1 MARTWDEKNKDLQ
14 IKQREAGV
22 NEVMMISKAHPP
34 GELPPYVPPNK
45 PSSPWEPG
53 KSPAPSRQKLA
64 STQIRPNQIMLP
76 FVPKEAE
83 TDDMYGEGVD
93 EVELKGLQAHGK
105 YFDDYGRI
113 KKKPR
118 GMTPSGKP
126 FDMPVDKKQQKKNK
140 ERHDRLYH
148 SDLMISQSPAALDA
162 LRKGL
167 TPGLSSKQIRSLI
180 KPYTKQDQFGHPTG
194 SLRGV

>member
-1 MARTWDEKNKDLQ
+1 MAISNDWTNKSLKIQQ
-14 IKQREAGV
+14 IDREQKAYRAGMQNV
-22 NEVMMISKAHPP
+22 LMMISKAHPP
-34 GELPPYVPPNK
+34 GELPPYVPPDK

-53 KSPAPSRQKLA
+53 KSPAPSRK
-64 STQIRPNQIMLP
+64 M
-76 FVPKEAE
+76 
-83 TDDMYGEGVD
+83 M
-93 EVELKGLQAHGK
+93 AHGE

-113 KKKPR
+113 KKKPK

-126 FDMPVDKKQQKKNK
+126 FDMPVDKEQQKKNK

-148 SDLMISQSPAALDA
+148 PDLMISQSPAALDA